1 MRIRILKWTGCILL
15 LVVAIGLVSHFAFAH
30 KAQSSPMWRYA
41 ARALAK
47 SGPDY
52 DLRNCVD
59 LEAKDRKD
67 FSNTN
72 WKPMP
77 CINTATS
84 NYNPDYRAGNCA
96 KFVQNPAKWSFREV
110 DAKDAVPGDLIIFF
124 MKNGYA
130 RHAAVYTQDSLLG
143 PLCATTTYPKWGY
156 YRYFPYK
163 IVVWITRLFDSF
175 DEVKYYRYSEGVK

>member
-1 MRIRILKWTGCILL
+1 MLL
-15 LVVAIGLVSHFAFAH
+15 IVAIGLVSHFAFAR

-47 SGPDY
+47 SAPDY

-67 FSNTN
+67 FSNTT

-84 NYNPDYRAGNCA
+84 NYNPGYRAGNCA
-96 KFVQNPAKWSFREV
+96 KFVQDPAKWSFREV

-163 IVVWITRLFDSF
+163 IVLWITRLFDSF
-175 DEVKYYRYSEGVK
+175 DEVKYYRYSESEL